1 MSAPGAFAVIAIL
14 AVFAAPIFIVGYIM
28 LRRKRR
34 LDQETREPFTELPLR
49 PPGESLRLKLEKL
62 SEDFEETLTFGF
74 GIGSI
79 SALVVIF
86 APAQVRTVVLA
97 VVGTSAA
104 IGYLW
109 FGRKLL
115 RLQREFWRNR
125 LGYMGERAVGEELN
139 QLLAAGFRVF
149 HDVPFERFNIDH
161 VLVGPQGV
169 FAVETKARR
178 KRVPEAGKVDAK
190 VKVNGDVLHFSHWR
204 DSTSIDQVRLG
215 ADALGRW
222 LTKATGEPVRA
233 GAILALPGWYVEGL
247 ANGVQV
253 LNPKQVRGFLSG
265 FKPILE
271 VSQIDRI
278 AYQLTERCRLQPKT

>member
-1 MSAPGAFAVIAIL
+1 MAATGPLNALGIIAL
-14 AVFAAPIFIVGYIM
+14 FGAPIFLVGYVM
-28 LRRKRR
+28 MRRKRR

-62 SEDFEETLTFGF
+62 NEEFDETLTFGF
-74 GIGSI
+74 GIGAM

-86 APAQVRTVVLA
+86 TPAQTSTIGLTVV
-97 VVGTSAA
+97 GISAA
-104 IGYLW
+104 LGYLW

-139 QLLAAGFRVF
+139 QLLTAGFRVF
-149 HDVPFERFNIDH
+149 HDIPFDRFNINH

-190 VKVNGDVLHFSHWR
+190 VKVDGNTLHFSHWS
-204 DSTSIDQVRLG
+204 DSTSIEQAQSGRTGSGRNG
-215 ADALGRW
+215 AKL
-222 LTKATGEPVRA
+222 
-233 GAILALPGWYVEGL
+233 
-247 ANGVQV
+247 
-253 LNPKQVRGFLSG
+253 RGCVVTF
-265 FKPILE
+265 
-271 VSQIDRI
+271 
-278 AYQLTERCRLQPKT
+278 